1 MKKIL
6 SLVVFAAMIFGAT
19 VCSAETYTVKNGDT
33 LSGIAKAK
41 GTSVSELVKINKIK
55 NPNMIYVRQKLTI
68 PEKEVVSQKIVAKEE
83 VKAEVIAKASTE
95 NFAPSQPAKPKR
107 EIIFS
112 NGKKAEVAKIAKE
125 EKSDKKDNLSM
136 LETYGRAMFS
146 VKRPGSHNEVKSG
159 GLSGEVMYWKKK
171 SGSPTSLGIGL
182 YGNYSEWD
190 MSNMPIEGSDFRIVP
205 EVGISTY
212 SDQWYGQLKARLG
225 YQKAV
230 TERSGRPDVRKSGV
244 IGGIYADYHYR
255 INDSLDALAILDIW
269 NGDLT
274 SSTDISAGVE
284 KSFDNGF
291 RWRNL
296 VGYGFRD
303 GDVKDFAFAKSELR
317 KKTGIGTVIMG
328 VQGGTNHTIGA
339 YVGLSTKEPIEKWYG
354 EIRADRFNPAE

>member
-6 SLVVFAAMIFGAT
+6 SFVLFTAMIFGAT
-19 VCSAETYTVKNGDT
+19 ICGAETYTVKNGDT

-41 GTSVSELVKINKIK
+41 GTSVAELVMINKIK
-55 NPNMIYVRQKLTI
+55 NPNLIFVRQKLTI
-68 PEKEVVSQKIVAKEE
+68 PEKETVSQKAVVLEEE
-83 VKAEVIAKASTE
+83 VKAEVITKTSTKT
-95 NFAPSQPAKPKR
+95 SQSEKTKR

-112 NGKKAEVAKIAKE
+112 NGKKVEIVKTAKE
-125 EKSDKKDNLSM
+125 EKSDKKDNISM

-146 VKRPGSHNEVKSG
+146 IKKPGNHDEVKSG
-159 GLSGEVMYWKKK
+159 GISGEMMYWKKK
-171 SGSPTSLGIGL
+171 AGSPTSLGIGL

-190 MSNMPIEGSDFRIVP
+190 MSNLPIEGSDLRIVP

-212 SDQWYGQLKARLG
+212 SDEWYGQLKARLG

-230 TERSGRPDVRKSGV
+230 TERSGRPDVKKSGV

-255 INDSLDALAILDIW
+255 INDSLDALAMLDIW
-269 NGDLT
+269 TGDLN

-284 KSFDNGF
+284 KSFNNGL

-303 GDVKDFAFAKSELR
+303 NGVKDFAFAKSELR
-317 KKTGIGTVIMG
+317 KKTGIGTVIVG
-328 VQGGTNHTIGA
+328 IQGGTNHTVGA

-354 EIRADRFNPAE
+354 EKRADKFNSAE